1 MCIAALKQ
9 HLIVQVHE
17 NLIMIWLKCYSGN
30 RKNNVLVLSE
40 DTTFRITGGLTWQEK
55 KVCINFIKQT
65 QNFVWACIIILTI
78 FICMLM
84 EKRSLNLI
92 PTRKMLHFQLN
103 FGSDKYIVDLV
114 LVRLDKNLEMKL
126 CMIFQLIPFFW

>member
-40 DTTFRITGGLTWQEK
+40 DTTFRITGGLT
-55 KVCINFIKQT
+55 
-65 QNFVWACIIILTI
+65 
-78 FICMLM
+78 
-84 EKRSLNLI
+84 
-92 PTRKMLHFQLN
+92 
-103 FGSDKYIVDLV
+103 
-114 LVRLDKNLEMKL
+114 
-126 CMIFQLIPFFW
+126 